1 MNNLVCGASSMLKLF
16 YLKLPEILFQNIWI
30 EIRFKLDIA
39 DTELLLLVNIDE
51 SLANMS
57 QLHMKRF
64 NWGKEKLHN
73 VSTFL
78 SVRKKY
84 VILVYISSV
93 KKNLL
98 GSQPSLTF
106 EKLSKDKGHI
116 LPHLGTLHLK
126 QSREANTKIP
136 LQCHLKKVDS
146 VITHLLSQLFPWWC
160 SHWAILHEANSFALA
175 NFFF

>member
-1 MNNLVCGASSMLKLF
+1 MDNLVSGASSMLKLF

-73 VSTFL
+73 VSTYF
-78 SVRKKY
+78 VCKKKY
-84 VILVYISSV
+84 VILVYIISV
-93 KKNLL
+93 KKNLF
-98 GSQPSLTF
+98 GSQSSLTV

-116 LPHLGTLHLK
+116 FPHLGTPVK
-126 QSREANTKIP
+126 
-136 LQCHLKKVDS
+136 
-146 VITHLLSQLFPWWC
+146 
-160 SHWAILHEANSFALA
+160 AI
-175 NFFF
+175 